1 MFSIESEA
9 LMNESLVHVTLEIA
23 DHEIRLAIGQFH
35 NTRLNIFK
43 VERVAAHGL
52 SGAMISDQAAL
63 VRAIEAAKQHC
74 LDTLGFPI
82 ERVVLAIPSINT
94 ARYSRRIEVN
104 VNEQVSLQD
113 IQLILKEAYK
123 TSVPKHQEIVNVMIQ
138 KSIVNGITLRRLP
151 IGEYCERLS
160 VDVDLLCADR
170 DLVYKYVQTVE
181 KAGLEIVDIALES
194 YAFAKEASL
203 FEKSLENYIVAI
215 KVERQ
220 STSLSLFA
228 KGKLASSEVLD
239 VGMADLISEIAYKM
253 HLPIDVADRLLH
265 HNLRLGLDHY
275 PDTPIYLWSSEGKTH
290 TLSENEMAQLIETKL
305 NRYLEAIVSAMGPVL
320 ENSKVQILLYGA
332 SSDIN
337 GLSEVIAKATKMETS
352 TYIPDTLG
360 IRSSA
365 LSTIAGLFYVIKD
378 QSNFRQFESGVDVI
392 RMDELLNPRFEK
404 SSDDTLSQR
413 LKGLF
418 EKRN

>member
-9 LMNESLVHVTLEIA
+9 LMNKSLVHVTLEIA

-43 VERVAAHGL
+43 VERVVTHGVQG
-52 SGAMISDQAAL
+52 SMIVDQAS
-63 VRAIEAAKQHC
+63 VIKAIEAAKQHC

-94 ARYSRRIEVN
+94 ARYSRRIDVN
-104 VNEQVSLQD
+104 IQDQVTLKD
-113 IQLILKEAYK
+113 IQAVLKEAYK
-123 TSVPKHQEIVNVMIQ
+123 TAVPKHQEIVNVMIQ

-151 IGEYCERLS
+151 IGEVCNRIS
-160 VDVDLLCADR
+160 VDIDLLCADR

-181 KAGLEIVDIALES
+181 KAGLDIVDIALES

-203 FEKSLENYIVAI
+203 FEKSFENYIVAL

-220 STSLSLFA
+220 STSLSLYA

-239 VGMADLISEIAYKM
+239 IGMADLISEIAYKM
-253 HLPIDVADRLLH
+253 NLPVDVADRLLH

-275 PDTPIYLWSSEGKTH
+275 PDTPIYLWSSEGKTQ
-290 TLSENEMAQLIETKL
+290 TLSEKEMAQIIEPKL
-305 NRYLEAIVSAMGPVL
+305 HVWLEALISSMGPIL
-320 ENSKVQILLYGA
+320 EKSKIQILLYGG

-337 GLSEVIAKATKMETS
+337 GLSEVMAKATKMETV
-352 TYIPDTLG
+352 TYMPDTLG

-378 QSNFRQFESGVDVI
+378 QSHFRQFESGVNLI

-404 SSDDTLSQR
+404 SGEDTLSQR